1 MKRSLY
7 LHLFVVALALA
18 VGGAGCKMKPKSPTP
33 IPGAKAGTVK
43 GDTDGFGPGGG
54 VVVPAD
60 QGARGGE
67 GQPLAGGPA
76 TTGGPASGPP
86 LITDATKENP
96 DFFKANIV
104 YFAFDRADVRPGER
118 SKIEAV
124 ASHLKSNPTHKVRV
138 EGYCDERGTEEYN
151 IALGD
156 RRATAVKS
164 WFRSFGISDGR
175 LEATSYGEEHLAR
188 TGCADDPCHQ
198 LNRRA
203 EFKVLK
209 R

>member
-138 EGYCDERGTEEYN
+138 EGYCDERGTEGYN
-151 IALGD
+151 LTLGD
-156 RRATAVKS
+156 RRALAV
-164 WFRSFGISDGR
+164 REYLINLGVASDRVAAVSLG
-175 LEATSYGEEHLAR
+175 EARPVA
-188 TGCADDPCHQ
+188 TGHNEAAWAK
-198 LNRRA
+198 NRRD
-203 EFKVLK
+203 EFILLTP
-209 R
+209 

>member
-7 LHLFVVALALA
+7 LHLFVVALALV
-18 VGGAGCKMKPKSPTP
+18 VGGAGCKMKPKNPTP
-33 IPGAKAGTVK
+33 IPGAKVGTVK

-138 EGYCDERGTEEYN
+138 EGYCDERGTEGYN
-151 IALGD
+151 LTLGD
-156 RRATAVKS
+156 RRALAV
-164 WFRSFGISDGR
+164 REYLINLGVASDRVAAVSLG
-175 LEATSYGEEHLAR
+175 EARPVA
-188 TGCADDPCHQ
+188 TGHNEAAWAK
-198 LNRRA
+198 NRRD
-203 EFKVLK
+203 EFILLTP
-209 R
+209 